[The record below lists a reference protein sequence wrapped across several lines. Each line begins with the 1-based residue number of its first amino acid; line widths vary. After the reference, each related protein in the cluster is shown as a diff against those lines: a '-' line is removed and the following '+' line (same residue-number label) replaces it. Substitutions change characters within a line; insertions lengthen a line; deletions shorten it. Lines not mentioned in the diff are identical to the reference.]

1 VRRTTRAERERTR
14 ERERERT
21 RTHTDQGIER
31 SFIVPGVGEAKSR
44 MSDLSWWPGTSFW
57 TMSDLTSLSHGS
69 HWRMPSIAL
78 PILLPTRLCP
88 QLALPTV
95 ARSGAPHLTWGN
107 HFYPLAPWTN
117 PTCPKMST
125 AHVIHYA
132 LMVLLSKRVERGRRQ
147 PNPTHLITYPYKEG
161 AVLNIHYVN
170 NYCKSLRAVCVSIS
184 ANSLIKPSQYFI
196 YLLFDTHYELKG
208 CCCDLALFPILLL
221 F

>member
-1 VRRTTRAERERTR
+1 MPATGECPRR
-14 ERERERT
+14 
-21 RTHTDQGIER
+21 
-31 SFIVPGVGEAKSR
+31 P
-44 MSDLSWWPGTSFW
+44 P
-57 TMSDLTSLSHGS
+57 
-69 HWRMPSIAL
+69 PP
-78 PILLPTRLCP
+78 PILLPVRICT
-88 QLALPTV
+88 QLALPAVT
-95 ARSGAPHLTWGN
+95 RSGAPHLTWGN

-117 PTCPKMST
+117 PTCPKLST

-208 CCCDLALFPILLL
+208 CCCDLSLFPILLL

>member
-1 VRRTTRAERERTR
+1 MRRTTRAERERTR

-95 ARSGAPHLTWGN
+95 ARSGAPHLTRGN
-107 HFYPLAPWTN
+107 PFLPPCTWDKPHMYKNVHGTKPANGTIIAGGL
-117 PTCPKMST
+117 C
-125 AHVIHYA
+125 HV
-132 LMVLLSKRVERGRRQ
+132 LVRMLVMFRSKGMNV
-147 PNPTHLITYPYKEG
+147 
-161 AVLNIHYVN
+161 V
-170 NYCKSLRAVCVSIS
+170 
-184 ANSLIKPSQYFI
+184 
-196 YLLFDTHYELKG
+196 
-208 CCCDLALFPILLL
+208 
-221 F
+221 